1 MLRKTMEDT
10 NRSELAQAIQQRLD
24 GLTKP
29 QGSLGELEALAS
41 RYCAIRGELLPS
53 MPRKAM
59 YLFCAD
65 HGVVLEG
72 VSAYPQEV
80 TRQMV
85 ANFQRG
91 GAAINVLCRRF
102 GIEPVIVDAGV
113 ASGAIAGVVDRK
125 ISRGTKNFARERA
138 MTREQAE
145 LAVGHGEEL
154 ATKCTADLVG
164 IGEMGIGNTTS
175 AAAIVSAL
183 TGLDPEETTGRGT
196 GVDEEGWKRKVDVIR
211 AALEKHQPRR
221 EDALDVLSAVGGFEI
236 AMMAGF
242 LIGCARR
249 RVPVVVDGFIASTA
263 ALVAQSLD
271 GEALSTAF
279 FSHRSA
285 EAGANALAGALQ
297 VEPLLD
303 LGMRLGEGTGAALM
317 MNLIETSLCLYR
329 EMATFEE
336 AAVAT
341 ALEKAGLQS

>member
-1 MLRKTMEDT
+1 MANSL
-10 NRSELAQAIQQRLD
+10 NSELAQAIQRRLD
-24 GLTKP
+24 QLTKP
-29 QGSLGELEALAS
+29 QGSLGELEGLAS
-41 RYCAIRGELLPS
+41 RYCEIRGQVLPP
-53 MPRKAM
+53 MPSKAM
-59 YLFCAD
+59 HLFCAD
-65 HGVVLEG
+65 HGVVAEG

-113 ASGAIAGVVDRK
+113 ASDPIAGVVDRK
-125 ISRGTKNFARERA
+125 IAKGTRNFARERA
-138 MTREQAE
+138 MSREQAE
-145 LAVGHGEEL
+145 LAVRQGEQL
-154 ATKCTADLVG
+154 ARECQAELVG
-164 IGEMGIGNTTS
+164 VGEMGIGNTTS

-183 TGLDPEETTGRGT
+183 TGLDAEETTGRGT
-196 GVDEEGWKRKVDVIR
+196 GVDDEGWRRKVAVIR
-211 AALEKHQPRR
+211 AAIGKHQPRR

-242 LIGCARR
+242 LLGCSKVGRA
-249 RVPVVVDGFIASTA
+249 VVVDGFIVSTA
-263 ALVAQSLD
+263 ALVAQALD

-285 EAGANALAGALQ
+285 EAGASALAGALG

-341 ALEKAGLQS
+341 ALENAGLQS